1 MSKTLHGVILIYP
14 DIHFITREQ
23 QMRIGYGIDAFEKNR
38 IVPTGVETF
47 QLRTQQGY
55 LTI

>member
-1 MSKTLHGVILIYP
+1 
-14 DIHFITREQ
+14 
-23 QMRIGYGIDAFEKNR
+23 MRIGYGIDAFEKNR